1 MPSSPSALPDAVA
14 RKAALRAEALAKR
27 DALAADFRAEAAET
41 IAAGAFPVA
50 LRPGTIVSSYM
61 PIRSELSPLPLL
73 KRLAESGAELALPT
87 IAGRGRPLVM
97 RAWAWGGPLV
107 RGQWGIREPS
117 ADAPEVEPDILLVP
131 LAAFDRRRYRVGYGA
146 GYYDMTLAAL
156 RAKKSIVA
164 VGLGFA
170 AQEVEAVPAMPYD
183 ERLDFVLT
191 EGGVVS
197 SQDA

>member
-1 MPSSPSALPDAVA
+1 MPSSPIPLPDVVA

-41 IAAGAFPVA
+41 VAARPFPVA

-73 KRLAESGAELALPT
+73 KRLAENGAHLALPT

-117 ADAPEVEPDILLVP
+117 SDAPEVEPDILLVP
-131 LAAFDRRRYRVGYGA
+131 LAAFDRRGYRMGYGA

-164 VGLGFA
+164 VGLAFA
-170 AQEVEAVPAMPYD
+170 AQETEAVPAMPYD

-191 EGGVVS
+191 ECEVVS
-197 SQDA
+197 SEDI